1 MALTR
6 KTLFKENL
14 EKYQTFVTDTNP
26 NSTYFKI
33 SELPDVFTGGKNAFL
48 IQGSEYLV
56 PDTLIKIEI
65 KDALG
70 NVIYHEPG
78 EGIVSSSVGGE
89 SIVTEYYEGVSKVIA
104 VHIYPNKTTDING
117 NTEDGTAYG
126 LATITILGEVSSY
139 IDDNGLVLPIPTEWE
154 GQYNVKWQR
163 QVNVNPS
170 LANTTKI
177 RFYKRPIANITE
189 TLSPIYTIVDGV
201 KEQSNIV
208 SSFAN
213 IKLSQI
219 DTFAGDVK
227 RIKVFRTSLGDIS
240 DADLIQDIL
249 VESKE
254 LLTSYELSGSV
265 VGNGGLFTSETL
277 EKLWIPTGV
286 TTQLTSSRIDN
297 GVKLDGGGY
306 FKYSSSLNLSNGN
319 IFELGIDAFYSAST
333 ASNLGIYVSGSNNG
347 EYLVGTLN
355 GITPTKNLK
364 DQTIAFTLP
373 LAEPTASLYLSQSQG
388 EWHVG
393 NISLKLSQDTAFSPS
408 EVEFVTS
415 MPTVVGNETY
425 KFNFEFYDVNNNF
438 VPVAVTQSALFT
450 GGNNNIGGTLIFI
463 SASASASAAEL
474 AAVSSSI
481 SGTMTVYSSSAD
493 NTIVTLSGS
502 VSGSITTLSG
512 SVSGSITSLSSSVS
526 GSITTLSSSVS
537 ASITSLSSSMS
548 QSVYQSLLTSFARV
562 QRLAD
567 GNYSGS
573 FIGDNIIYSPVLGG
587 QLGYFSTLFKVGQS
601 PNSIY
606 LDARQ
611 TPRKIFIGGAV
622 PSGDTEA
629 SGAYNNTNT
638 PVYFDSTGKLS
649 LGNKLSWNGVDTL
662 TVNGIISASAG
673 NFSGNITSTATIS
686 GGTISGGAIS
696 GGTIA
701 IGSGNNIFKADSSG
715 IYLGNT
721 TFASA
726 PFRVTPAGVL
736 TATNANI
743 TGAITATS
751 LTLSGFSLTKGDV
764 GLGNVENLSAQNQA
778 KTGIEAAITI
788 NSGGIAMGTGGYI
801 RGGQS
806 DYNTGTGFF
815 LGRSGTT
822 YKFSIGDGNTKGI
835 TWDGNTLTIGGDAQ
849 IGVSSIATI
858 ASKANAALTSVS
870 SQNVTDALGYT
881 PPSSA
886 TVNSA
891 DKTAGSVGGWTI
903 QSNLIKSNNNQTILY
918 NTGIISLTDGSS
930 EKILITKD
938 SLSANNTSATYT
950 IPFMSS
956 AGPATTNINASYQW
970 NGGYTQ
976 TSDTNQSSNFTVT
989 GTVVVVN
996 IPYTGTDGANAG
1008 TNLWGSFV
1016 AGTTFNRV
1024 DYITSQTLS
1033 VSIHTTDGTLL
1044 QTKSVDVFYDKLATS
1059 NSSTA
1064 TSTYFHPPIPSGVSA
1079 VSFSGLSSGAAYYVR
1094 VTVIRKT
1101 TTALILFGP
1110 SGTVSHTRSIVGN
1123 PAVASQTIDIT
1134 TAAEKLSIG
1143 VNGLIASSAGGFAQ
1157 IGPVASVGGINYSGA
1172 FLGNV
1177 KINGQLQVGSVQT
1190 SSDRRLKV
1198 NIRDIESPLIKI
1210 ENLIPKK
1217 FTWNNIDMPLTDIGD
1232 AYGFIAQEVQE
1243 TLPELVKNV
1252 GNTAVFDNL
1261 LSLDYQSLIAINTA
1275 AIKELLNKIEE
1286 LEERIFE
1293 LENK

>member
-65 KDALG
+65 KDANG

-78 EGIVSSSVGGE
+78 EGIVSSSVAGE
-89 SIVTEYYEGVSKVIA
+89 SIVTEYYEGVSKVVS

-117 NTEDGTAYG
+117 NIEDGTAYG
-126 LATITILGEVSSY
+126 LCTITILGEVSSY
-139 IDDNGLVLPIPTEWE
+139 IGDNGLVLPIPTEWE
-154 GQYNVKWQR
+154 GQYNIKWQR

-177 RFYKRPIANITE
+177 RFYRRPVANITE
-189 TLSPIYTIVDGV
+189 TLSPIYTIVDGIKV
-201 KEQSNIV
+201 QSNIV

-213 IKLSQI
+213 VKLSQI

-277 EKLWIPTGV
+277 EKLWITDGI

-306 FKYSSSLNLSNGN
+306 FRYSSSLNLSDGN

-333 ASNLGIYVSGSNNG
+333 ASNLGIYISGSNNG
-347 EYLVGTLN
+347 EYLVSTLN
-355 GITPTKNLK
+355 GVSPTKNLK
-364 DQTIAFTLP
+364 DQTIQFSLP

-393 NISLKLSQDTAFSPS
+393 NVSLKLSQDSAFSPS
-408 EVEFVTS
+408 EIDFVTS

-425 KFNFEFYDVNNNF
+425 KFNFEFYDVNNNY
-438 VPVAVTQSALFT
+438 VPVAVTQSAVFT

-463 SASASASAAEL
+463 SASASSSAAEL

-481 SGTMTVYSSSAD
+481 SGTVTFNSS
-493 NTIVTLSGS
+493 S
-502 VSGSITTLSG
+502 VSGTIGNVSASVSGTITFVSSSVSSSITTLSG
-512 SVSGSITSLSSSVS
+512 SVSQSVAL
-526 GSITTLSSSVS
+526 TLSSS
-537 ASITSLSSSMS
+537 LSKVK
-548 QSVYQSLLTSFARV
+548 Q
-562 QRLAD
+562 LAD
-567 GNYSGS
+567 GQYPGVFIDGTTVFAPVIGGTTGYISGK
-573 FIGDNIIYSPVLGG
+573 F
-587 QLGYFSTLFKVGQS
+587 TVGAE
-601 PNSIY
+601 PNSIV
-606 LDARQ
+606 LDAQ
-611 TPRKIFIGGAV
+611 TSTRKIHIGTG
-622 PSGDTEA
+622 T
-629 SGAYNNTNT
+629 YNNSNT
-638 PVYFDSTGKLS
+638 SVYLDSTGKFS
-649 LGNKLSWNGVDTL
+649 LKDKLTWDGTTL
-662 TVNGIISASAG
+662 TVNGNINVTGGNAATQTYANTIGTNSVLSGSAAASAVDDKVFTNALG
-673 NFSGNITSTATIS
+673 RITKAPSVGTQSGL
-686 GGTISGGAIS
+686 
-696 GGTIA
+696 
-701 IGSGNNIFKADSSG
+701 
-715 IYLGNT
+715 YLGNT
-721 TFASA
+721 NLGYYDGGRWKTYMDNTGLFYLTGSA
-726 PFRVTPAGVL
+726 NGNALLWDGSTLTIKGNLAVGSAVPNSVVTGLGTLATKSSVAAAEIDAGAV
-736 TATNANI
+736 TNAKIAADAVTEAKIATDAVTSGKISANAI
-743 TGAITATS
+743 VADKIAANAIVADKIAAGAITAGKI
-751 LTLSGFSLTKGDV
+751 LAG
-764 GLGNVENLSAQNQA
+764 A
-778 KTGIEAAITI
+778 IEADKIAAGAITAGKI
-788 NSGGIAMGTGGYI
+788 AAGAVTADKVDVAGVITAGSIVVGGSNISAL
-801 RGGQS
+801 
-806 DYNTGTGFF
+806 NNNLGF
-815 LGRSGTT
+815 
-822 YKFSIGDGNTKGI
+822 
-835 TWDGNTLTIGGDAQ
+835 Q
-849 IGVSSIATI
+849 
-858 ASKANAALTSVS
+858 AN
-870 SQNVTDALGYT
+870 D
-881 PPSSA
+881 SA
-886 TVNSA
+886 
-891 DKTAGSVGGWTI
+891 KTAGSVGGWTI

-918 NTGIISLTDGSS
+918 NTGIISLTDGTN

-938 SLSANNTSATYT
+938 ALSSNNTSATYT

-1059 NSSTA
+1059 NSTTA